1 MANTKSAE
9 KRARQSVK
17 RRDRNRAA
25 VSRLRT
31 AVKKVRTAVDQKDTA
46 AARQA
51 LPAALATVDATAH
64 KGVIHK
70 NAAARTK
77 SRLTRAVAKLGK

>member
-1 MANTKSAE
+1 MANTKSAD

-17 RRDRNRAA
+17 RRDRNRAT

-31 AVKKVRTAVDQKDTA
+31 AVKKVRGAIEQGDADA
-46 AARQA
+46 AKKA
-51 LPAALATVDATAH
+51 LPAALATVDASAT
-64 KGVIHK
+64 KGVIHR

-77 SRLTRAVAKLGK
+77 SRLSKAVAKLGR